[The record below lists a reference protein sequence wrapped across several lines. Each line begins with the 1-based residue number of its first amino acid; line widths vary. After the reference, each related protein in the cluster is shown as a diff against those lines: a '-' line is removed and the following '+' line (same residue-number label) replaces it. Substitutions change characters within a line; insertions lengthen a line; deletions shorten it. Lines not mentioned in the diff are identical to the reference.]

1 MRQVGFA
8 DYVRDLAID
17 PRISEQIIAT
27 CAPADRCAV
36 VIFTPRSGSSWLTKI
51 VAATNKLGF
60 LEEYINPDFVREV
73 ALRMHA
79 TQQAVLLAMLKRQAR
94 TDNGVFTMEARAVD
108 IEIFGEDEFFD
119 ALGGNIVTFMLWRD
133 NIVAQGISL
142 YRAVTTGYYHSTDAA
157 ARPPDYDA
165 DKIAEWMQHIVQT
178 ENENLSL
185 IERRNLHPR
194 FLRYEDIVRDCRT
207 TLAIF
212 ADALRVVL
220 VEGDFDANRTG
231 ELQKVGDE
239 WNRDAE
245 QRFRK
250 ERRDF
255 FWDLEAQ
262 RRIRRGP

>member
-1 MRQVGFA
+1 MRQAVFA
-8 DYVRDLAID
+8 DYVRDLVVD
-17 PRISEQIIAT
+17 PRMSEHVIAT
-27 CAPADRCAV
+27 CAPADRCAL

-79 TQQAVLLAMLKRQAR
+79 TRQTVLLAMLKRQAR
-94 TDNGVFTMEARAVD
+94 TDNGVFSMEARAID
-108 IEIFGEDEFFD
+108 IELFGEGEFFD
-119 ALGGNIVTFMLWRD
+119 ALGENMPTFMLWRD

-142 YRAVTTGYYHSTDAA
+142 YRAVTTGYYHSTGAA
-157 ARPPDYDA
+157 APPPDYDA

-194 FLRYEDIVRDCRT
+194 FLRYEDIVRDRRT
-207 TLAIF
+207 TLQIF
-212 ADALRVVL
+212 ADALHVTIS
-220 VEGDFDANRTG
+220 EDDFTARQAG
-231 ELQKVGDE
+231 GLRKIGDE
-239 WNRDAE
+239 WNRNAE
-245 QRFRK
+245 QCFRK

-255 FWDLEAQ
+255 IWDLEAQ
-262 RRIRRGP
+262 RRIRHEP